1 MQRLRKAAQ
10 QTIASSIRKTTNGLR
25 LATDLV
31 IANINDWWPQLAAVV
46 VTGGISALLVFIVPQ
61 QSWLPK
67 ASDSRVLLGSLLG
80 AQAAIAALTLAVTLF
95 VMQGISNRQDADDRI
110 YREYVKRSKVK
121 GIFRNSLLSVATTG
135 VILLIIVTLS
145 GSKST
150 SSALPALSN
159 LTIVAFA
166 GFLLNLTFAEALF
179 EVSIRLSTPT
189 QWIDLR
195 RSVNERDVRRA
206 IQVFLRRLLRAAESL
221 RRDDPDITTIVP
233 DAGEGSADEA
243 VRDLLDE
250 ARRFMREER
259 QGEFSRSM
267 ESIKVLLMYAIE
279 EMEKTDYKWG
289 PPGTYPEW
297 PPLRQL
303 GRNLYSFREDI
314 FRQGSRDYVLE
325 LRSLDHWLA
334 RTGIKRQCGEMFTTA
349 LEGYRFNYNITAQQ
363 ESSGFR
369 EIFRNEFSVV
379 ANELTY
385 GLEAEK
391 IIPYI
396 RHMTKVQEGMLS
408 DAMHRNN
415 QEDFRQLH
423 SRFKP
428 LFGHLEWRW
437 NAEGWLPFLESELPG
452 QLEQEYRIIL
462 MGLAGRA
469 ALIYSSAGS
478 NDANAYL
485 DIGRGEYTSI
495 NKLTGDISQAVTREE
510 GSGWSLWSDWE
521 SEKAV
526 PGEAYSVNEEQYPLA
541 FFSIRLMELL
551 SEPSTTLDLHRRAT
565 QIRDWFAANSDGLK
579 GFVQTEQGPR
589 LEPGAT
595 TEPSPTLET
604 GPTRDERQ
612 QFATTAIGLA
622 VIRDDAA
629 EERDVIQRDLNPQ
642 RVSAFI
648 DEIRVAAKGSNPI
661 EESFR
666 MAGTFL
672 LLSNDGANLPEER
685 GWNRLEPKA
694 FLAEDS
700 QTGHIHYSPMKGDRW
715 GRDIAFDIT
724 VMFCREI
731 DDGPESVAS
740 LDTPEN
746 VLKAIDDMM
755 AEFGDTEELLLMWAG
770 DWFQIEIELN
780 REQPKGYQTKWQL
793 QEPQMSWR
801 IGRYR
806 GHPIVR
812 GPRDGERRF
821 YVVDPS
827 SWGILVRGQFEGD
840 QDIRVEINTVSEE
853 RANELL
859 ELNPDHFPDE
869 PDLESKLRK
878 LQSMV
883 QMRIGIR
890 EEVRVSDRSR
900 GRLVRALPEYLSVPN
915 VDAIGEPE

>member
-10 QTIASSIRKTTNGLR
+10 QTIASSIRKTTNRLR
-25 LATDLV
+25 LATNLV
-31 IANINDWWPQLAAVV
+31 IANINDWWSQLAAVV
-46 VTGGISALLVFIVPQ
+46 VIGGISAVLVFIFPQ
-61 QSWLPK
+61 QSWLPE
-67 ASDSRVLLGSLLG
+67 ASDSRVLLGSFLG

-121 GIFRNSLLSVATTG
+121 GIFRNSLLAVATTA
-135 VILLIIVTLS
+135 VILLTLNALS
-145 GSKST
+145 GSESVP
-150 SSALPALSN
+150 SALPALPN
-159 LTIVAFA
+159 LVIVAFA
-166 GFLLNLTFAEALF
+166 GFILNLIFAGALF
-179 EVSIRLSTPT
+179 EVSIRLSAPT
-189 QWIDLR
+189 QWIELR

-206 IQVFLRRLLRAAESL
+206 LQVFLQRR
-221 RRDDPDITTIVP
+221 RR
-233 DAGEGSADEA
+233 AGEGSADEA

-259 QGEFSRSM
+259 PGEFSRSI
-267 ESIKVLLMYAIE
+267 ESIKELLTYATE
-279 EMEKTDYKWG
+279 EMEKTGYKWG
-289 PPGTYPEW
+289 APGTYPEW

-303 GRNLYSFREDI
+303 GRNLDSFREDI
-314 FRQGSRDYVLE
+314 IRQGGRDYVSE
-325 LRSLDHWLA
+325 LRSLDRWLA
-334 RTGIKRQCGEMFTTA
+334 RTGIKRQCGEMFTTG
-349 LEGYRFNYNITAQQ
+349 LEGCRFNYNIAAQQ
-363 ESSGFR
+363 ESTGFR
-369 EIFRNEFSVV
+369 EIFRDEFSVV

-385 GLEAEK
+385 ALEVEEAF
-391 IIPYI
+391 PYI

-415 QEDFRQLH
+415 PEDFRQLH

-428 LFGHLEWRW
+428 LFRHLEWRW
-437 NAEGWLPFLESELPG
+437 NAKGWPPSPESELPG
-452 QLEQEYRIIL
+452 QLEQEYRIML

-469 ALIYSSAGS
+469 ALIYSSAGF

-485 DIGRGEYTSI
+485 DIGREEYTSI

-521 SEKAV
+521 REKAV
-526 PGEAYSVNEEQYPLA
+526 PGEAYSVNAERYPLA

-565 QIRDWFAANSDGLK
+565 QIRDRFAANSDGLK

-612 QFATTAIGLA
+612 QFATDAIGLA

-700 QTGHIHYSPMKGDRW
+700 QTGHIHYSPMEGDRW

-724 VMFCREI
+724 VMLCREI
-731 DDGPESVAS
+731 DDGPESVAP

-746 VLKAIDDMM
+746 VLKAIDDVM

-770 DWFQIEIELN
+770 DWFQIEIGLN
-780 REQPKGYQTKWQL
+780 REQPKGYQPQWQL
-793 QEPQMSWR
+793 QEPQMAWR

-812 GPRDGERRF
+812 GSRNGERRF

-827 SWGILVRGQFEGD
+827 SWGTLVRGQFEGD

-890 EEVRVSDRSR
+890 EEFRVSDRSR